1 MLLTYVLLLMYLDY
15 NYRPFPSSLS
25 LSQILEAIKNSF
37 SWLCHKQ
44 VANIYFVLTI
54 IIERSVSIVIHSSG
68 VRVCVSETTKLQK

>member
-1 MLLTYVLLLMYLDY
+1 MLLTYVSLLMYLDY
-15 NYRPFPSSLS
+15 NYRPFPSS